1 MGDMERVKEVQ
12 EPVDLQEKKKE
23 NRNHSRLLPILMHE
37 EKKRVIAETN
47 AIRQKQNNQDI
58 CFYKYNPPQ
67 YKNVCNSKINRMIR
81 RELEGVQSSNQVVGL
96 KEKLKLKKS
105 LQRNFSRI
113 SFFNGK
119 KEARFN
125 IKVSLQRKL
134 TSMMSYIKLF

>member
-1 MGDMERVKEVQ
+1 MERAKEDP
-12 EPVDLQEKKKE
+12 EPSEHSPGEKKKE

-47 AIRQKQNNQDI
+47 AIRQKQNNQDL
-58 CFYKYNPPQ
+58 CYYPPQ
-67 YKNVCNSKINRMIR
+67 YKNVRNSKINRMKK
-81 RELEGVQSSNQVVGL
+81 RELVGVQSSNHLVGL

-119 KEARFN
+119 KEAGFN

>member
-1 MGDMERVKEVQ
+1 
-12 EPVDLQEKKKE
+12 
-23 NRNHSRLLPILMHE
+23 
-37 EKKRVIAETN
+37 
-47 AIRQKQNNQDI
+47 
-58 CFYKYNPPQ
+58 
-67 YKNVCNSKINRMIR
+67 MIR

-134 TSMMSYIKLF
+134 TSMMSYIKLFWISLWYAAGGLQHRKLLIIRLTYNRT

>member
-1 MGDMERVKEVQ
+1 
-12 EPVDLQEKKKE
+12 
-23 NRNHSRLLPILMHE
+23 
-37 EKKRVIAETN
+37 
-47 AIRQKQNNQDI
+47 
-58 CFYKYNPPQ
+58 
-67 YKNVCNSKINRMIR
+67 MIR
-81 RELEGVQSSNQVVGL
+81 REVEGAMPSSNQDAGV

>member
-1 MGDMERVKEVQ
+1 MEG
-12 EPVDLQEKKKE
+12 
-23 NRNHSRLLPILMHE
+23 
-37 EKKRVIAETN
+37 AE
-47 AIRQKQNNQDI
+47 
-58 CFYKYNPPQ
+58 
-67 YKNVCNSKINRMIR
+67 
-81 RELEGVQSSNQVVGL
+81 SSNQDVEL

-119 KEARFN
+119 KETRFN